1 MCMAGSI
8 TLTGCDDFLTPDNKS
23 AVNDVEYFT
32 TSAGLQALTYDAYA
46 QLKNIFNSS
55 DVTAYF
61 NSGTDLYQD
70 GRNDISAAL
79 HRWSNLLL
87 KWDCKNFYT
96 DCYDGIRSCLAIQYY
111 AAQSTV
117 SEDIKQKTLMKAVSS
132 SVCIITCWSIILAAF
147 L

>member
-79 HRWSNLLL
+79 HRWSNFTPENGTV
-87 KWDCKNFYT
+87 KT
-96 DCYDGIRSCLAIQYY
+96 SIRIATMEYVHVLPF
-111 AAQSTV
+111 STMLHN
-117 SEDIKQKTLMKAVSS
+117 QR
-132 SVCIITCWSIILAAF
+132 
-147 L
+147 

>member
-1 MCMAGSI
+1 MKLYKKLLYTMCMAGSI

-79 HRWSNLLL
+79 HRWSNFTPE
-87 KWDCKNFYT
+87 KT
-96 DCYDGIRSCLAIQYY
+96 
-111 AAQSTV
+111 STQIATMEYV
-117 SEDIKQKTLMKAVSS
+117 HVLPFSTMLHNQR
-132 SVCIITCWSIILAAF
+132 
-147 L
+147 

>member
-1 MCMAGSI
+1 MKLYKKLLYTMCMAGSI

-70 GRNDISAAL
+70 GRNDISAAFTVGL
-79 HRWSNLLL
+79 ILLL
-87 KWDCKNFYT
+87 KM
-96 DCYDGIRSCLAIQYY
+96 GL
-111 AAQSTV
+111 
-117 SEDIKQKTLMKAVSS
+117 
-132 SVCIITCWSIILAAF
+132 
-147 L
+147 